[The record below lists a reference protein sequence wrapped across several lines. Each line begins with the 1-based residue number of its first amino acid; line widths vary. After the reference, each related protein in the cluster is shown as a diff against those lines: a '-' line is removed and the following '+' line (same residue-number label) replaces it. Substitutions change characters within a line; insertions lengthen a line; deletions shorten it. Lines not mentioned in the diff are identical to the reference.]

1 MTNADPIVIAAAA
14 RTPIGGFQGERQ
26 PEDSVRWPPIFP
38 AAALPVARN
47 RRGHFTT
54 LDGPRLSAR
63 ATTRTLSPASTRATA
78 RSRKSIE

>member
-14 RTPIGGFQGERQ
+14 R
-26 PEDSVRWPPIFP
+26 
-38 AAALPVARN
+38 N
-47 RRGHFTT
+47 RRDHFTT

-78 RSRKSIE
+78 RSRKSFE

>member
-26 PEDSVRWPPIFP
+26 PEEAADGRPSSRPRRFP
-38 AAALPVARN
+38 SRATAATISPRSTG
-47 RRGHFTT
+47 RG
-54 LDGPRLSAR
+54 SAR